1 VEFLAP
7 ELATPQPS
15 RAATYLFY
23 GAAAIGLVVLL
34 SAAFGLTSKPSTANA
49 KRAPGKHR
57 APGRPEPRHPTL
69 TRAQTSVLVLNAN
82 GITGAAAT
90 EASRAR
96 ARGYKISGTGNAPLT
111 LGQSVVLYRPGNEPE
126 ARRLAR
132 DEGIPLVGPLDGIKP
147 GQLHGAQVAIVL
159 GS

>member
-1 VEFLAP
+1 MEISAP
-7 ELATPQPS
+7 ALRPQQS

-23 GAAAIGLVVLL
+23 GAATIGLVVVL
-34 SAAFGLTSKPSTANA
+34 SVAFGLTSKPPTANA
-49 KRAPGKHR
+49 KRTPAKQR
-57 APGRPEPRHPTL
+57 ARGRPEPRHPTL
-69 TRAQTSVLVLNAN
+69 TRAQTSVLILNAN

-96 ARGYKISGTGNAPLT
+96 ARGYRVSGTGNAPLT

-126 ARRLAR
+126 AKRLAR

-147 GQLHGAQVAIVL
+147 RQLHGAQVAIVL